1 MRRLFIPACLCLA
14 TWSGAV
20 GPETPWPLETAA
32 SSTHAESKTKAEKE
46 PAERGPA
53 ATTGSTPTESPA
65 PAPAIT
71 EKKPDDTPGQ
81 AEHTA
86 SVMPEPAPIPN
97 PVPEP
102 PRKPVVHRSQR
113 EICDTLAKAAHSNNL
128 PVPFFIRLLF
138 QESRF
143 EAGVVSHAGA
153 QGIAQ
158 FMPETAASVGL
169 DNPFDP
175 LQAIPAAA
183 RLLRDLADQF
193 GNLGLAAAAYNAGP
207 DRVHKWL
214 NKQSVLPAETLGYV
228 KTITGQAAESWKIT
242 KLAHSSSR
250 LPGRVPCKDVS
261 GLYAFNG
268 TTRIPLPPKVPA
280 LARIKQTVPEVKTAH
295 AATKTKTPP
304 KHAEQVASADPHAKH
319 GKAVA
324 SAEAHPHH
332 GKKTAL
338 QLAARK
344 REKRAR
350 H

>member
-1 MRRLFIPACLCLA
+1 M
-14 TWSGAV
+14 
-20 GPETPWPLETAA
+20 
-32 SSTHAESKTKAEKE
+32 
-46 PAERGPA
+46 
-53 ATTGSTPTESPA
+53 
-65 PAPAIT
+65 
-71 EKKPDDTPGQ
+71 
-81 AEHTA
+81 
-86 SVMPEPAPIPN
+86 
-97 PVPEP
+97 
-102 PRKPVVHRSQR
+102 HRSQR
-113 EICDTLAKAAHSNNL
+113 EICDTLANAAHSNNL

-214 NKQSVLPAETLGYV
+214 NKQSGLPAETLGYV
-228 KTITGQAAESWKIT
+228 QTITGRPAESWKIA
-242 KLAHSSSR
+242 KAGHGSNR

-268 TTRIPLPPKVPA
+268 STRIPLPPKAP
-280 LARIKQTVPEVKTAH
+280 AH
-295 AATKTKTPP
+295 AAKPAPKVQIAALPP
-304 KHAEQVASADPHAKH
+304 KKPAAAAKHRRQVASAGSHAQR
-319 GKAVA
+319 
-324 SAEAHPHH
+324 

-344 REKRAR
+344 REKRPR

>member
-1 MRRLFIPACLCLA
+1 M
-14 TWSGAV
+14 
-20 GPETPWPLETAA
+20 
-32 SSTHAESKTKAEKE
+32 
-46 PAERGPA
+46 
-53 ATTGSTPTESPA
+53 
-65 PAPAIT
+65 
-71 EKKPDDTPGQ
+71 
-81 AEHTA
+81 
-86 SVMPEPAPIPN
+86 
-97 PVPEP
+97 
-102 PRKPVVHRSQR
+102 VHRSQR
-113 EICDTLAKAAHSNNL
+113 EICDTLAEAAHTNNL

-207 DRVHKWL
+207 ERVHKWL
-214 NKQSVLPAETLGYV
+214 SKQSGLPAETLGYV
-228 KTITGQAAESWKIT
+228 KNITGQPAESWKIA
-242 KLAHSSSR
+242 KAGHGSNR

-280 LARIKQTVPEVKTAH
+280 LARVKPAPAVRTAH
-295 AATKTKTPP
+295 ATEKTKTPP
-304 KHAEQVASADPHAKH
+304 KH

-324 SAEAHPHH
+324 SADAHARH
-332 GKKTAL
+332 GKKLASADAKTPHRKSTAL
-338 QLAARK
+338 QFAARR
-344 REKRAR
+344 RENKAR